1 VKTLNLFSKPATGVS
16 ASKGSNCASSSSVLV
31 GGFMPMDAAAM
42 GSPNRPVKPSRS
54 TGKQEDGADQEYGSG
69 DPLQVLE
76 LLARQIPMKSDK
88 FQSA

>member
-1 VKTLNLFSKPATGVS
+1 
-16 ASKGSNCASSSSVLV
+16 VLV

-76 LLARQIPMKSDK
+76 LLARQIPTKSDK